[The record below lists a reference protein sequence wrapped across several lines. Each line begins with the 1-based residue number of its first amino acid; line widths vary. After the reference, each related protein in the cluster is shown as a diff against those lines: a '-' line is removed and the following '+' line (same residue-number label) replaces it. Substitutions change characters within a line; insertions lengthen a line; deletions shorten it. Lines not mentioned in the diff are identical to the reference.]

1 MSVQLTLYPQNFQ
14 GFVNTSVVSLNQL
27 SDSLYFVSLF
37 SAVPT
42 YGQAYVAVNGTP
54 ATTNWNSYCTAT
66 FTPPAVI
73 FNWFLGEAYMVLYG
87 GNGSMNISGTYQKL
101 TNLIIGQTYEVLVD
115 IKIPRAHNADVNN
128 LYFGITGAGLV
139 TPPQMMAG
147 NNPPMQLFTDTTIA
161 GWTDPITFV
170 ATQTEEIAAFTY
182 GSSAS
187 PASPLSIGEI
197 IVRKAT
203 VVTSDDGQLICD
215 LYNEDLIPL
224 TLSVDTFKNAGE
236 KQQSYSKAFQLPAT
250 KHNNK
255 IFENIFELTRDSMT
269 LPLFNPYRQ
278 TRAVYKEDGHIIFQ
292 GFMRLIDVLNKNGEI
307 SYNVNLYSESVALA
321 SLMKAEKMSE
331 IDLGELSHAYD
342 RVNIFDSING
352 LLNLQS
358 PLPLDSFANNTG
370 VAGALTTNVLKYPVC
385 NWDGQI
391 AEQASLIQ
399 VGNGANVGMPSIEKL
414 QTMFRPWIK
423 IKYIIDR
430 LFARHGF
437 TYSSTFLNTAYFN
450 RLFMDFNWGKE
461 INWAERLTMGSVDFS
476 SGLPVQSYA
485 VFNTSNVVIMS
496 DNNTFLTAGYDE
508 TTGIFT
514 APNSGIGYDID
525 ATVTVTN
532 NSTASLWFT
541 IRWRHT
547 AAIGGATTSIDIQTS
562 WSNYLNIGETI
573 TLTTSIT
580 SAQPILIN
588 DTVAVYFFGSSSGTG
603 TMDVDVPSTAMS
615 GTISGATVISGVLI
629 NTQRG
634 KLKQWDVFKGIMDM
648 FNLVTLQD
656 DSNPKNLIIEPYNDI
671 FNAPSPTVIDW
682 SEKIDTQ
689 EVKFKPMDL
698 TQSTMFQYSEDKD
711 YPFTVYKN
719 ALNGYLYG
727 SLEWTVPS
735 YTQVKGETKV
745 EAKPFAATIV
755 KPFFDSIPDWVG
767 ACIYKGNA
775 DATQFEGIDN
785 KPRILYD
792 VTGDL
797 TEPRNTGGGEP
808 LLGGVS
814 YYVPPQNG
822 QTGSNVFKTS
832 IFSHVDNY
840 PSTSADTDLNYG
852 ACQLIGIGVPPV
864 NNLFTNY
871 YEDYFYEL
879 YNPDTRTVNLK
890 VLLTANDIVMFNFSD
905 RIRIKNSHYRVSK
918 INYKPNQ
925 LSDVEFI
932 LIK

>member
-27 SDSLYFVSLF
+27 SDNLYFISLF

-42 YGQAYVAVNGTP
+42 YGQAYVAINGTP
-54 ATTNWNSYCTAT
+54 ATTNWNSFCTPT
-66 FTPPAVI
+66 LSPPTVN

-87 GNGSMNISGTYQKL
+87 GNGSMNLSGAYQKL

-115 IKIPRAHNADVNN
+115 IKIPRPHNADVNN

-139 TPPQMMAG
+139 NPPQMMAG

-187 PASPLSIGEI
+187 PALPLSIGEI

-255 IFENIFELTRDSMT
+255 IFENVFELTRDSMT
-269 LPLFNPYRQ
+269 LPLFNPYKQ

-331 IDLGELSHAYD
+331 IDLSELTHEYH
-342 RVNIFDSING
+342 RVNIFSSING
-352 LLNLQS
+352 LLNLQN
-358 PLPLDSFANNTG
+358 PLPIGTFAGT
-370 VAGALTTNVLKYPVC
+370 AGATTTNVLKYPVC

-391 AEQASLIQ
+391 AEQASAIQ
-399 VGNGANVGMPSIEKL
+399 IGNGANVGMPSIEKL
-414 QTMFRPWIK
+414 QTMFRPFIK

-430 LFARHGF
+430 LFAKHGF

-461 INWAERLTMGSVDFS
+461 INWAERFTMGSVDFS
-476 SGLPVQSYA
+476 SGLPVQNNPQFST
-485 VFNTSNVVIMS
+485 NTVIMS
-496 DNNTFLTAGYDE
+496 DNNTFVSAGYDE
-508 TTGIFT
+508 ATGIFT
-514 APNSGIGYDID
+514 APNSGISYELNAVVRYTNNATTDIYSNLRWEHTDAISGVVTEID
-525 ATVTVTN
+525 AFSPPNLTPNTSVVV
-532 NSTASLWFT
+532 
-541 IRWRHT
+541 
-547 AAIGGATTSIDIQTS
+547 ATT
-562 WSNYLNIGETI
+562 
-573 TLTTSIT
+573 IT

-588 DTVAVYFFGSSSGTG
+588 DTISVVLEHVGLGTG
-603 TMDVDVPSTAMS
+603 TVDIEIPSTAMS
-615 GTISGATVISGVLI
+615 GTISGATVVSGTLM

-648 FNLVTLQD
+648 FNLVTVQD
-656 DSNPKNLIIEPYNDI
+656 ESNPKNLIIEPYNDI
-671 FNAPSPTVIDW
+671 FNAPNPTVIDW
-682 SEKIDTQ
+682 TEKIDAQ

-755 KPFFDSIPDWVG
+755 KPFLDSIPDWVG
-767 ACIYKGNA
+767 PCIYKGNA
-775 DATQFEGIDN
+775 DATQFEGMDN

-797 TEPRNTGGGEP
+797 TDPRNTGGGEP

-822 QTGSNVFKTS
+822 QVGANVFKTS
-832 IFSHVDNY
+832 IFSHVNNY
-840 PSTSADTDLNYG
+840 PSTSGDTDLNYG

-864 NNLFTNY
+864 NNLFTDY

-890 VLLTANDIVMFNFSD
+890 VLLTANDIVIFNFSD
-905 RIRIKNSHYRVSK
+905 RIRIKNSNYRVSK

>member
-1 MSVQLTLYPQNFQ
+1 MSVQLTLYPQNFS

-27 SDSLYFVSLF
+27 SDNVYFVSLF

-42 YGQAYVAVNGTP
+42 YGQGYVAVNGTP
-54 ATTNWNSYCTAT
+54 ATTNWNSFATAT
-66 FTPPAVI
+66 FTAPAWI
-73 FNWFLGEAYMVLYG
+73 LNIFLGEAYMVFYG
-87 GNGSMNISGTYQKL
+87 GNGSMNLSGTYQKL
-101 TNLIIGQTYEVLVD
+101 TNLIIGQTYEVLVNVR
-115 IKIPRAHNADVNN
+115 IPRAHNADVNN

-139 TPPQMMAG
+139 NPPQMMAG
-147 NNPPMQLFTDTTIA
+147 NNPPMQLFNDTTIA

-187 PASPLSIGEI
+187 PSLPLSIDEI

-278 TRAVYKEDGHIIFQ
+278 TRAVYREDGHIIFQ
-292 GFMRLIDVLNKNGEI
+292 GFMRLIDVQDKNGEI

-321 SLMKAEKMSE
+321 TLMKAEKMSE
-331 IDLGELSHAYD
+331 INLSELTHTYD
-342 RVNIFDSING
+342 RVNIFNSIDG
-352 LLNLQS
+352 LLALDN
-358 PLPLDSFANNTG
+358 PLPLNSFANNTG

-399 VGNGANVGMPSIEKL
+399 VSNGATAGMPSIEKL
-414 QTMFRPWIK
+414 QTMFRPFIK

-461 INWAERLTMGSVDFS
+461 INWAERFTMGGADFS
-476 SGLPVQSYA
+476 SGLPVQS
-485 VFNTSNVVIMS
+485 NPQWSTNIVIMS
-496 DNNTFLTAGYDE
+496 DNNTFISAGYDE

-514 APNSGIGYDID
+514 APNSGISYDLN
-525 ATVTVTN
+525 ATVTFTN
-532 NSTASLWFT
+532 N
-541 IRWRHT
+541 
-547 AAIGGATTSIDIQTS
+547 ATTSVSQNLRWQHTDAISGVVTDID
-562 WSNYLNIGETI
+562 SNIPIVLQPASTN
-573 TLTTSIT
+573 TLSTSIT
-580 SAQPILIN
+580 SAQPILVN
-588 DTVAVYFFGSSSGTG
+588 DTIAVVLTHVGFGTG
-603 TMDVDVPSTAMS
+603 TVDIEIPSTAMS
-615 GTISGATVISGVLI
+615 GTVSGATLVSGVLM

-671 FNAPSPTVIDW
+671 FNAPFPTVIDW
-682 SEKIDTQ
+682 TEKIDAQ
-689 EVKFKPMDL
+689 QMKFKPMDL
-698 TQSTMFQYSEDKD
+698 KQSTMFQYSEDKD

-727 SLEWTVPS
+727 SLEWIVPS
-735 YTQVKGETKV
+735 YTQVKGEGKV

-755 KPFFDSIPDWVG
+755 KPFFDTVVDWVG
-767 ACIYKGNA
+767 PCVYKGNA
-775 DATQFEGIDN
+775 DATQFEGMDN

-797 TEPRNTGGGEP
+797 SEPRNTGGGEP
-808 LLGGVS
+808 IPAGVS
-814 YYVPPQNG
+814 YYIPPQNG

-890 VLLTANDIVMFNFSD
+890 VLLTANDIVIFNFSD
-905 RIRIKNSHYRVSK
+905 RIRIKNSNYRVSK